1 MPLLVYLDDILIM
14 APTKEQCLEQAQLI
28 IGLLEKL
35 GYVINRE
42 KSVLEPTQRLEY
54 LGFVI
59 NTVEMK
65 LFLLENVD

>member
-1 MPLLVYLDDILIM
+1 M
-14 APTKEQCLEQAQLI
+14 APTREQCLEQTQLI

-42 KSVLEPTQRLEY
+42 KSVLESTHRLEY

-59 NTVEMK
+59 DTVEMK
-65 LFLLENVD
+65 FFLPEIFRK